1 MKHPRLFAFCLL
13 LMLTIFGYIQSSAQ
27 ELQPKTKAQTEQSI
41 TKTATLTGQKYNSL
55 PVYKSSKGSL
65 FVIMKSKK
73 TGNVYKLYLSNKI

>member
-1 MKHPRLFAFCLL
+1 MKHPRLFTFCLL
-13 LMLTIFGYIQSSAQ
+13 LMLSLFAYIQTEAQ

-65 FVIMKSKK
+65 FIVMKSKK
-73 TGNVYKLYLSNKI
+73 TGNCYKLYLTNKI